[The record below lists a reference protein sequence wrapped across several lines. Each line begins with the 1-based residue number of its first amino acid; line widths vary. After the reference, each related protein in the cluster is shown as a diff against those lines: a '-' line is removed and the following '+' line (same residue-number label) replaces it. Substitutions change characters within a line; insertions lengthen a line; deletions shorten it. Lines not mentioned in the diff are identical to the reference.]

1 MDLTKIDQP
10 FGTLDIETKL
20 ALHRA
25 HYEGKVIEC
34 IRITDDGNWGVTMAP
49 AWIPAYPYRLQP
61 EPMRDISLPWAALDA
76 RWQWAARDE
85 SGGVWIYDERPD
97 TGTRVWITNGLC
109 LEITGLLANFDP
121 GNKPWNESLIRRP
134 IMVEVKP

>member
-25 HYEGKVIEC
+25 HYEGKVIEATYGGGGFEVC
-34 IRITDDGNWGVTMAP
+34 SAP
-49 AWIPAYPYRLQP
+49 AFYHDVIYRLQP
-61 EPMRDISLPWAALDA
+61 EPMRDISLPWAALED

-85 SGGVWIYDERPD
+85 GGNVWVYAELPNLGASFWKSGHSF
-97 TGTRVWITNGLC
+97 
-109 LEITGLLANFDP
+109 LEITGLFANFDP

-134 IMVEVKP
+134 TMVEVKP

>member
-25 HYEGKVIEC
+25 HYEGKVIVANYGGGEFEVWPFPKFFNHL
-34 IRITDDGNWGVTMAP
+34 T
-49 AWIPAYPYRLQP
+49 YRLQP
-61 EPMRDISLPWAALDA
+61 GPLRNISLPWAALDA
-76 RWQWAARDE
+76 SWQWAARDE

-97 TGTRVWITNGLC
+97 IGIRVWITNGLC